1 MEKRA
6 RDSETERRENSFGRV
21 AEDFI
26 RMHLVGPDPTTPNQ
40 RTGLDTAHEIR
51 LEYVSRFGDRPID
64 SITGRDI
71 VTVIDAAKARGA
83 PYRAHN
89 LLGHAR
95 RLFNWAIARRVY
107 GIDRSPCDRM
117 VPSQVIGPKRP
128 RDRILTDEELRALWN
143 AAQKMDYPNGRLVQ
157 LLVLTGQR
165 RGEIAK
171 ARWSEI
177 DLPALLWRIPASQMK
192 AGAAHTVP
200 LTSDVVR
207 ILDGLP
213 RFCEGDFLF
222 STTFGRVPISGFSKA
237 KVRLDALIAA
247 ELKRPIEPFVVHD
260 IRRTMR
266 TGLSALPIPDLVR
279 ELVIAHSKPGL
290 HKVYDQHAYLDEK
303 RQALELWQARSN
315 CCSSQPRVG
324 TPRSRPV
331 RRSPSMGNFTRIVM
345 GVRTLILP
353 SLSRGTRGSA
363 TRGCSA
369 SSVWMSPSLLTRR
382 GRRFAR
388 IRGG

>member
-1 MEKRA
+1 
-6 RDSETERRENSFGRV
+6 
-21 AEDFI
+21 
-26 RMHLVGPDPTTPNQ
+26 MHLVGPDPTTPNQ

-165 RGEIAK
+165 RGEIAE

-177 DLPALLWRIPASQMK
+177 DLPALLWRIPASQMY
-192 AGAAHTVP
+192 P
-200 LTSDVVR
+200 
-207 ILDGLP
+207 
-213 RFCEGDFLF
+213 
-222 STTFGRVPISGFSKA
+222 
-237 KVRLDALIAA
+237 
-247 ELKRPIEPFVVHD
+247 
-260 IRRTMR
+260 
-266 TGLSALPIPDLVR
+266 
-279 ELVIAHSKPGL
+279 
-290 HKVYDQHAYLDEK
+290 
-303 RQALELWQARSN
+303 
-315 CCSSQPRVG
+315 
-324 TPRSRPV
+324 
-331 RRSPSMGNFTRIVM
+331 SPPM
-345 GVRTLILP
+345 
-353 SLSRGTRGSA
+353 
-363 TRGCSA
+363 
-369 SSVWMSPSLLTRR
+369 
-382 GRRFAR
+382 
-388 IRGG
+388 